1 MWRQRGVG
9 RGKNGL
15 KSFFL
20 FLFFYRSLILMLIL
34 TKFRNMS
41 RQSVLSR
48 FLAPLSFDVLFT
60 YFLINE
66 HLTVS

>member
-1 MWRQRGVG
+1 METERGWKREKWFEVFF
-9 RGKNGL
+9 
-15 KSFFL
+15 SFS
-20 FLFFYRSLILMLIL
+20 FFYRSLILILIL